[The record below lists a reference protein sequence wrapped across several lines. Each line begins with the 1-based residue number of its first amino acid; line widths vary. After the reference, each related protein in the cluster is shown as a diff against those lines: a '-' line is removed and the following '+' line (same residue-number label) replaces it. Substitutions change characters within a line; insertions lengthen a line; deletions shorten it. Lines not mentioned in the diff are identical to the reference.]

1 MIGRLDRR
9 RLMLAAYCVAVSC
22 FWAAQHVY
30 SAFLPV
36 YAKEIGASLT
46 LVGIVVAGYGFVQ
59 SVLRIPLGMVSD
71 RLRKRKPFVL
81 AGFAI
86 IVLSCLGLASSAEPE
101 WLAVFRTLAGVAA
114 SFYSS
119 VSVLFVSY
127 FPSRDAVRAV
137 SLVAFFQQFGLVIAS
152 VLGAL
157 VAGRFGYIGPFYAG
171 AALAATGLL
180 LVLRAPEEATVHQ
193 EPVRLQRLLRTIT
206 EPGLL
211 LVSLVGAMLMYVNY
225 VVNGFVPVYAKQLGA
240 SAAQIGWL
248 VAGGQIGATVSALAT
263 TWLVQRK
270 PERSIIVA
278 ALGVLTLS
286 ILAQGRS
293 SSLAML
299 VLARCAYGLSYG
311 PVYPLLTGLSI
322 KTVAADERASAMSVF
337 QAVYAL
343 GMWSGPLVSGMVA
356 ERIGLSSMLTATSA
370 MSLLAAAVAWAGIK
384 KRSEPS
390 PVSATRT

>member
-1 MIGRLDRR
+1 
-9 RLMLAAYCVAVSC
+9 MLAAYCAAVSC

-36 YAKEIGASLT
+36 YSKEIGASLT

-59 SVLRIPLGMVSD
+59 SVLRIPLGMISD

-81 AGFAI
+81 AGFSI
-86 IVLSCLGLASSAEPE
+86 IVLSCLGLASAREPE

-127 FPSRDAVRAV
+127 FPDGDAVRAV

-171 AALAATGLL
+171 AVLAAIGLL
-180 LVLRAPEEATVHQ
+180 LVLRAPEETAVRQ
-193 EPVRLQRLLRTIT
+193 EPVRLERLLKTIT
-206 EPGLL
+206 EPALL

-225 VVNGFVPVYAKQLGA
+225 VVNGFVPVYAEQLGA
-240 SAAQIGWL
+240 NASQIGWL
-248 VAGGQIGATVSALAT
+248 VAGGQIGATLSALAAG
-263 TWLVQRK
+263 WLVQHRS
-270 PERSIIVA
+270 ERSIIVA
-278 ALGVLTLS
+278 ALGMLTLA

-293 SSLAML
+293 SSLAVL
-299 VLARCAYGLSYG
+299 ALARCAYGLSYG
-311 PVYPLLTGLSI
+311 PIYPLLTGLSI
-322 KTVAADERASAMSVF
+322 KTVAQDERASAMSVF

-343 GMWSGPLVSGMVA
+343 GMWSGPLASGVVA
-356 ERIGLSSMLTATSA
+356 ERIGLGNMLTATSA
-370 MSLLAAAVAWAGIK
+370 MSLVAAAVARVGI
-384 KRSEPS
+384 RERR
-390 PVSATRT
+390 ADA